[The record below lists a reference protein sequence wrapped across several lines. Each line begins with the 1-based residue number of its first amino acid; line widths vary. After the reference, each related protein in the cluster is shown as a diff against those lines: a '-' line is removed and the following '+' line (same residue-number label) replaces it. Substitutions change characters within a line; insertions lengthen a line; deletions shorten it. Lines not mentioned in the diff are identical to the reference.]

1 LESADLSVIKC
12 ACKGNKGEISDDE
25 LGQVRSALNDGQMIV
40 YPTETLYGLGANA
53 LDATAVKK
61 VFMAKNRP
69 FDMPLSVAVSSI
81 PMLDQVAILDQTSR
95 KLARRF
101 MPGPITL
108 LLTKKMVIPEIVT
121 AASDEVG
128 IRMPDH
134 PMALKIIG
142 SFGPI
147 TSTSANIHSE
157 PDPVTIA
164 GCIRGLGD
172 AVSYYIDCGKS
183 RLGIHSTIV
192 AVREG
197 EIEIIRQGAI
207 PTKEIEAA
215 LNE

>member
-1 LESADLSVIKC
+1 MAVIKC
-12 ACKGNKGEISDDE
+12 VGKGKACDIGDE
-25 LGQVRSALNDGQMIV
+25 DLGRIRSALNDGKLIV

-53 LDATAVKK
+53 LDPNAVKR

-69 FDMPLSVAVSSI
+69 FDMPLSVAVSDTR
-81 PMLDQVAILDQTSR
+81 MLDQVAILDQTS
-95 KLARRF
+95 KTLARKF

-108 LLTKKMVIPEIVT
+108 LLTKKPVIPDIVT

-134 PMALKIIG
+134 PLALKLIG

-147 TSTSANIHSE
+147 TSTSANLHSK
-157 PDPVTIA
+157 PDPIMIA
-164 GCIRGLGD
+164 GSVKDLGK
-172 AVSYYIDCGKS
+172 AVDYYIDCGKS
-183 RLGIHSTIV
+183 KLGIHSTIV

-207 PTKEIEAA
+207 PVRKIEAA